1 MREILSLSSQQE
13 EMTCTRESKILDL
26 GISQKH
32 LKSHHPIASSLLRDY
47 AKPNPCLSTS
57 SPITWTW

>member
-13 EMTCTRESKILDL
+13 EMTCTGQSKILDL

-32 LKSHHPIASSLLRDY
+32 LIASSLLRDY
-47 AKPNPCLSTS
+47 AKPNPYLSTS